1 MRAVV
6 VLLWLSAL
14 AYGEPRPLVGVR
26 VEGKT
31 KVTET
36 TATRLARLE
45 LGQPV
50 DDSMLPQIE
59 AALIS
64 SELFKTATAKLEEA
78 PGGYTLVVTVV
89 DKLSWI
95 VAPTVYALPHSWSVG
110 AGYAENNLFGDEKK
124 LLLYGQVGNV
134 NSLFFGTYFDPAVRG
149 SQLQLRFDVYL
160 VHRVVDEYD
169 NDPANPTS
177 YTIDR
182 TSTWTFLDAGLLVGW
197 RFYWWLIAD
206 ARFKPAYAMY
216 TDYGTGLP
224 PDKDGWDVSVQN
236 RLTLD
241 RRQHRYGVTWG
252 PFAQLMFETSVPGL
266 DSYGYQ
272 LLWLRSYY
280 SWRFFAEHEL
290 EIRVQGNVGR
300 HLPFHD
306 EITLGAAQDLRG
318 YPVDMIRGDRR
329 ATARV
334 EYSVPI
340 FKWKMFAFRGI
351 GFWDGGYVGFF
362 WRDPSHRDYLPT
374 QTDGSHWIRNDVGG
388 GLRVYVGNVVL
399 PLLGLDV
406 AYGIEGRR
414 AEVYFEV
421 GLTDF

>member
-1 MRAVV
+1 MT
-6 VLLWLSAL
+6 SL
-14 AYGEPRPLVGVR
+14 AYGESRPLVGVR

-36 TATRLARLE
+36 TATRLSRVE
-45 LGQPV
+45 LGTAV
-50 DDSMLPQIE
+50 DEAMLPQIE

-78 PGGYTLVVTVV
+78 PGGYILVVTLD

-95 VAPTVYALPHSWSVG
+95 VAPTVYVLPHTWAVG
-110 AGYAENNLFGDEKK
+110 AGFAENNLFGAEKK
-124 LLLYGQVGNV
+124 LLLYGQGGNV
-134 NSLFFGTYFDPAVRG
+134 TSLFFGTYFDPAVRG
-149 SQLQLRFDVYL
+149 SPLQLRFDLYL
-160 VHRVVDEYD
+160 LHRVVDEYD
-169 NDPANPTS
+169 NDPALPTT

-182 TSTWTFLDAGLLVGW
+182 TSTLTFLDAGLLVGW

-206 ARFKPAYAMY
+206 VRFKPSYARY
-216 TDYGTGLP
+216 TDYGAVA

-241 RRQHRYGVTWG
+241 RRQHHHGVTWG

-272 LLWLRSYY
+272 LVWLRTYY
-280 SWRFFAEHEL
+280 SWRFFREHEL
-290 EIRVQGNVGR
+290 EIRLQGNLGR
-300 HLPFHD
+300 HLPFH
-306 EITLGAAQDLRG
+306 EEVTLGAAQDLRG
-318 YPVDMIRGDRR
+318 YPVDMFRGDRR
-329 ATARV
+329 ATARL

-340 FKWKMFAFRGI
+340 VKWKMFAFRGI
-351 GFWDGGYVGFF
+351 GFWDGGYVGFS

-374 QTDGSHWIRNDVGG
+374 QTDGSYWIRNDLGV
-388 GLRVYVGNVVL
+388 GLRLYVGSVVL

-406 AYGIEGRR
+406 AYGIEGRH
-414 AEVYFEV
+414 AEFYFEI